1 MAEVLPTNRE
11 LKLIC
16 SVAVSALIGL
26 ACSASPPG
34 RSTPKAQTPAALT
47 SDTVAPTN
55 AGKTQ
60 TEGLNGRQ
68 LYAENCMVCH
78 RKTATGGATT
88 IQGKKIKPADL
99 TKERL
104 RTWSDD
110 RWLGDVQA
118 GDPDEGMPAFKDK
131 LSPEQIMAIVN
142 YIRTL

>member
-1 MAEVLPTNRE
+1 MVRQLRLVSVLAAFTLIAGACTSSPASNNAPVSRTPDTVEAVTVLPTNSNR
-11 LKLIC
+11 
-16 SVAVSALIGL
+16 
-26 ACSASPPG
+26 
-34 RSTPKAQTPAALT
+34 
-47 SDTVAPTN
+47 
-55 AGKTQ
+55 TQ
-60 TEGLNGRQ
+60 TDGLNGHE

-110 RWLGDVQA
+110 RWLRDVQA
-118 GDPDEGMPAFKDK
+118 GDPDEGMPAFKEK